1 MKFSLTGQEKGY
13 PEYRRLLNRG
23 ECLGRFD
30 FAYLL
35 LKFTVPKIMQLLFKL
50 SFSTPR
56 HR

>member
-1 MKFSLTGQEKGY
+1 MKFSMTGQEKGY

-30 FAYLL
+30 FTYLL